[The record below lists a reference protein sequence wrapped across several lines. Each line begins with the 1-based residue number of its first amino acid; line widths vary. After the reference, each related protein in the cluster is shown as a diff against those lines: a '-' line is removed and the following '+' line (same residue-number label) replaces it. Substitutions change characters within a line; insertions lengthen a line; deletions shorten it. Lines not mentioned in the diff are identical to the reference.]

1 MTPEQHRAVQS
12 YLETL
17 ANRDLVRVWRS
28 LDVGD
33 AAAATR
39 LLLPQ
44 VRDVVTAYAELSA
57 AAAADF
63 YETNRQLAGVSGD
76 FVARPA
82 GTAPTD
88 QIDALTRWSVTPIWS
103 DDPRTGAALL
113 RLAGGAQR
121 LIRKAERDTI
131 YENGAADDQLIGWIR
146 IAQPDACAF
155 CLMLASRGAVY
166 TSRDAATEVVGR
178 EVRRFTRPGRRGTGF
193 VADRTGGKRRPGGRD
208 LGESYHDNCRCE
220 TRPIYSPDE
229 VPQENRDLQ
238 DEWNTVTEGEYDQ
251 LAAWRQHVDSTRPN
265 QHQVR
270 D

>member
-57 AAAADF
+57 TAAADF

-82 GTAPTD
+82 GTAPTG

-103 DDPRTGAALL
+103 DDPRTGAALA

-131 YENGAADDQLIGWIR
+131 YENGQRDDLLMGWVR
-146 IAQPDACAF
+146 VAQGDACAF

-166 TSRDAATEVVGR
+166 TSREAAGD
-178 EVRRFTRPGRRGTGF
+178 G
-193 VADRTGGKRRPGGRD
+193 
-208 LGESYHDNCRCE
+208 YHDNCRCE

-238 DEWNTVTEGEYDQ
+238 DEWDTVTAGEEDQ